1 MSLGSG
7 ILFGA
12 LIGYGAYRVSN
23 NPKDFIFIAGGC
35 VIVICSVL
43 QIWGSFFI
51 HSKKLPPLMACI
63 SPFPPVVVCGLLT
76 AAMGYRYFK
85 SGKFMPAG
93 LVASLG

>member
-43 QIWGSFFI
+43 QI
-51 HSKKLPPLMACI
+51 
-63 SPFPPVVVCGLLT
+63 
-76 AAMGYRYFK
+76 
-85 SGKFMPAG
+85 
-93 LVASLG
+93 